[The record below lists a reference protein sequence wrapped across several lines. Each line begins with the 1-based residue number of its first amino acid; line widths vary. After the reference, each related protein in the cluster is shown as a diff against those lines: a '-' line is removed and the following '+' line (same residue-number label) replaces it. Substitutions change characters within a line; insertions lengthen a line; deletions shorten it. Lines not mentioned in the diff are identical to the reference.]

1 MKRLALFV
9 TAGALFG
16 CALGCGSDDS
26 GTSADSA
33 GPSSGGSG
41 GISGGSGGISNQA
54 GAAGH
59 GEDGPELEA
68 HSYAADDARIR
79 YTGRIDFGVPDT
91 PRFSLPGSYITVRF
105 KGTGISVH
113 LRDQFKYGTERSFYD
128 AAIDGDRVAI
138 IAPDRS
144 TTDYEIQ
151 EDLPYGEHTLVL
163 TKRTQASLG
172 YGIFSGVTVTG
183 ELLEPAAEPT
193 RRMIFIG
200 DSISA
205 GEGSEAA
212 NDSAECG
219 EDAYYEAGGWGQ
231 PYQNANAAFG
241 PVLARSFDAAYHLV
255 AASGIG
261 LVRNYTS
268 EYDTRPMPEVY
279 DLLFIESETS
289 PAWDHGLFDAD
300 VIVVGLGTN
309 DFSPGDDDRDPAL
322 DLDAYS
328 AAYIDFVDTLLGYH
342 PAAHVFAMTSHMLG
356 DGWPSASD
364 MSATSLNTAIDM
376 VVEHYESEGID
387 QVHKLAVRK
396 VTGQG
401 CGTHMTAEQQA
412 VMAQEMRPSIAEVM
426 GW

>member
-9 TAGALFG
+9 ASGALFG

-26 GTSADSA
+26 GTSADPA
-33 GPSSGGSG
+33 GPSSGGN
-41 GISGGSGGISNQA
+41 GGSGGSTHQA
-54 GAAGH
+54 GAAG
-59 GEDGPELEA
+59 DGAEEPELETA
-68 HSYAADDARIR
+68 TYAADDARIR

-91 PRFSLPGSYITVRF
+91 PRFSLPGSSITVRF
-105 KGTGISVH
+105 KGTGIDVH

-128 AAIDGDRVAI
+128 ATIDGERVAI

-144 TTDYEIQ
+144 TTDYEVQ
-151 EDLPYGEHTLVL
+151 HDLPYGEHTLVL

-172 YGIFSGVTVTG
+172 YGIFTGISVTG
-183 ELLEPAAEPT
+183 ELLDPPAEPA

-205 GEGSEAA
+205 GEGSEAE
-212 NDSAECG
+212 NNSAECG

-279 DLLFIESETS
+279 GLLFIESETS
-289 PAWDHGLFDAD
+289 PAWDHSQFDAD

-322 DLDAYS
+322 DLDEYS
-328 AAYIDFVDTLLGYH
+328 EAYIDFVDTLLGYH

-364 MSATSLNTAIDM
+364 MSSTNLNTAIDM
-376 VVEHYESEGID
+376 VVDHYESEGID
-387 QVHKLAVRK
+387 QVHKLAVKK

-412 VMAQEMRPSIAEVM
+412 VMAEEMRPSIAEVM